1 MRKIALLILMLF
13 LANAVW
19 AQNVSIE
26 NGIDQIGSGY
36 NPSLRVKIPHTEEK
50 SLKKSWT
57 SFLKTNGAKVRKS
70 RKEIKGEHTVINGL
84 GSESIEIYAI
94 FSKEAE
100 GMLMKVAF
108 LKAGVFVSPTGDA
121 TYMKRLETIM
131 YDFALKQ
138 SKDGVNN
145 KLEAVNDQFKK
156 EKKAQQKL
164 IKNNER
170 MAADNENMKKR
181 IESNE
186 NQIKENKDKI
196 EQTKQNIENH
206 SQSLE
211 LLRSKMNEL
220 K

>member
-1 MRKIALLILMLF
+1 MRKAALLLLMF
-13 LANAVW
+13 FIANAVL

-50 SLKKSWT
+50 TLKKNWSK
-57 SFLKTNGAKVRKS
+57 FLKDNGAKVRKS
-70 RKEIKGEHTVINGL
+70 KREIKGEHTIINGL
-84 GSESIEIYAI
+84 GSEALEIYAI
-94 FSKEAE
+94 FSKEAD

-108 LKAGVFVSPTGDA
+108 LKAGVFVSPTGDEL
-121 TYMKRLETIM
+121 YMKRIETIM

-138 SKDGVNN
+138 SKEGVNL

-186 NQIKENKDKI
+186 NQIKENKEKI

>member
-1 MRKIALLILMLF
+1 MRKAALLLLMF
-13 LANAVW
+13 FMANAVM
-19 AQNVSIE
+19 AQNVNIE

-36 NPSLRVKIPHTEEK
+36 NPSLRVKIPHTDEK
-50 SLKKSWT
+50 TLKKNWSK
-57 SFLKTNGAKVRKS
+57 FLKENGAKVRMS
-70 RKEIKGEHTVINGL
+70 RKEIKGEHTIINGL
-84 GSESIEIYAI
+84 GSESLEIFAT
-94 FSKEAE
+94 FSSETD
-100 GMLMKVAF
+100 GMMMKVAF
-108 LKAGVFVSPTGDA
+108 LKAGVFVSPTGDEM
-121 TYMKRLETIM
+121 YMKRIETIM

-138 SKDGVNN
+138 SKDGVNK
-145 KLEAVNDQFKK
+145 KLETVNDQFKK
-156 EKKAQQKL
+156 EKKAQLKL
-164 IKNNER
+164 IRNNER

-186 NQIKENKDKI
+186 NQIKENKEKI

>member
-1 MRKIALLILMLF
+1 MRKAALLLF
-13 LANAVW
+13 MIFIANVVL

-50 SLKKSWT
+50 ILKKNWSK
-57 SFLKTNGAKVRKS
+57 FLKDNGAKVRKS
-70 RKEIKGEHTVINGL
+70 KREIKGEHTVINGL
-84 GSESIEIYAI
+84 GSEALEIYAT
-94 FSKEAE
+94 FSKETD

-108 LKAGVFVSPTGDA
+108 LKAGVFVSPTGDEM
-121 TYMKRLETIM
+121 YMKRIETIM

-138 SKDGVNN
+138 SKEGVNI
-145 KLEAVNDQFKK
+145 KLAAVNDQFKK

-181 IESNE
+181 IASNE
-186 NQIKENKDKI
+186 KQILENKDKI

-211 LLRSKMNEL
+211 LLRAKMNEL